1 MCKRIVSMI
10 SLMMVMTTLRAF
22 DFPLTSLTSTIESNV
37 TPIRDNEDEVDA
49 ITIKVDID
57 EAGQEDRGKVVKLDV
72 TGFQGDQVIFGD
84 YDVTENYKT
93 LDLSKIANRS
103 FLFNCEAQPP
113 SHMTGSIKYV
123 GFDQNPEVNA
133 YYESI
138 PNELKEY
145 CGTLGVTIARNRRL
159 ILV

>member
-1 MCKRIVSMI
+1 MCKRILSMI

-22 DFPLTSLTSTIESNV
+22 DFPLTSLTSTIASNV

-49 ITIKVDID
+49 ITIRVDID
-57 EAGQEDRGKVVKLDV
+57 EAGQEDREKVVKLDV
-72 TGFQGDQVIFGD
+72 IGFQGDQVFFGD
-84 YDVTENYKT
+84 SNVTDTYKT
-93 LDLSKIANRS
+93 LDLSKIQNRS
-103 FLFNCEAQPP
+103 FLFNCEDQPP

-138 PNELKEY
+138 PDDLKIY
-145 CGTLGVTIARNRRL
+145 CATLGVTIERNRRL

>member
-22 DFPLTSLTSTIESNV
+22 DFPLTSLTSKIESNV
-37 TPIRDNEDEVDA
+37 TPIRDNENEVDA
-49 ITIKVDID
+49 ITIMVDID
-57 EAGQEDRGKVVKLDV
+57 EAGQEDREKMVKLDV
-72 TGFQGDQVIFGD
+72 TGFQGDQVFYGEFD
-84 YDVTENYKT
+84 MTDTYQT
-93 LDLSKIANRS
+93 LDLTKIGDRS
-103 FLFNCEAQPP
+103 FLFNCENQPP

-123 GFDQNPEVNA
+123 TFKEHPEVNA

-138 PNELKEY
+138 PDELKDY